1 MKKKVCIVTGTRAE
15 YGILRPLIEKL
26 DKESSIELQIIATG
40 MHLSP
45 EFGLT
50 YKNIE
55 QDGYNITEKI
65 EILLSSDSSVGV
77 SKSMGLALISFA
89 ECYQRIKPDLL
100 IMLGDRYETFSAMAA
115 ATVAKIPVAHI
126 HGGEITEGAFDD
138 SFRHSM
144 TKMAY
149 IHFTSA
155 EDYRKRVIQL
165 GENPER
171 VFNVGAM
178 GVENVLKLK
187 LSNREELQKKLE
199 IELKA
204 GYFTVIFHPVT
215 LENNSAETQVNE
227 LMKAL
232 EQFSDK
238 TIVFIKGNSDTNGR
252 IINSAIDV
260 YCGKYKNTYGFAS
273 LHIEDY
279 MSLLKNSS
287 CIIGNSSSGIIEA
300 PSFKI
305 PTVNI
310 GDRQKGRI
318 KAKTVID
325 CEPYAEEIISA
336 IKIGMDNKFRNN
348 LEKIENPYENGD
360 TSEKVLNIIK
370 EILFEKEINLKKKFY
385 NIEFEV

>member
-1 MKKKVCIVTGTRAE
+1 
-15 YGILRPLIEKL
+15 
-26 DKESSIELQIIATG
+26 
-40 MHLSP
+40 
-45 EFGLT
+45 
-50 YKNIE
+50 
-55 QDGYNITEKI
+55 
-65 EILLSSDSSVGV
+65 
-77 SKSMGLALISFA
+77 
-89 ECYQRIKPDLL
+89 
-100 IMLGDRYETFSAMAA
+100 MAA

-204 GYFTVIFHPVT
+204 DYFTVIFHPVT

-260 YCGKYKNTYGFAS
+260 YCSKYKDTYGFVS
-273 LHIEDY
+273 
-279 MSLLKNSS
+279 
-287 CIIGNSSSGIIEA
+287 
-300 PSFKI
+300 
-305 PTVNI
+305 
-310 GDRQKGRI
+310 
-318 KAKTVID
+318 
-325 CEPYAEEIISA
+325 
-336 IKIGMDNKFRNN
+336 
-348 LEKIENPYENGD
+348 
-360 TSEKVLNIIK
+360 
-370 EILFEKEINLKKKFY
+370 
-385 NIEFEV
+385 